1 MDVRWKPAR
10 QVAGDFYD
18 IIHLEGN
25 KLGLVIADVADKGMP
40 AALFMTL
47 IRTLIRSTAKEHI
60 SPAAVLKQVNE
71 LLVPDAKN
79 GMFVTVF
86 YAVIDLESG
95 IITYANAGH
104 NPPIIR
110 HINSE
115 NLIEL
120 SRTCAALGIYDEIEV
135 DEGKVSLEPGDWLF
149 LYTDGITEAFSVNE
163 EMFGTKR
170 LFELL
175 LSRNYST
182 SKDFLDMIEK
192 SVYEFIN
199 GADLSDDITLAMII
213 NKLHS

>member
-60 SPAAVLKQVNE
+60 SPAAVLQHVNE

-86 YAVIDLESG
+86 YAVIDIEYG
-95 IITYANAGH
+95 MITYADAGH

-110 HINSE
+110 HINSVG
-115 NLIEL
+115 LIEL
-120 SRTCAALGIYDEIEV
+120 SRTSAALGIYDDINV
-135 DEGKVSLEPGDWLF
+135 DEGKVFLESGDWLF
-149 LYTDGITEAFSVNE
+149 LYTDGVTDPFSIND
-163 EMFGTKR
+163 EMYGTKR
-170 LFELL
+170 LYELL
-175 LSRNYST
+175 LSKKYS
-182 SKDFLDMIEK
+182 SAIEMLDMIEN
-192 SVYEFIN
+192 SVYEFIK
-199 GADLSDDITLAMII
+199 GADLSDDISIARII
-213 NKLHS
+213 NNLRR